1 MSQNP
6 QKYAML
12 AYREQQS
19 RQPNHEF
26 LSSRGQDSQ
35 IKQRVNLSIAEQLP
49 VVGGEFTVPTTD
61 YRRSQLSGVEQP
73 AVAQANTTAAGAVP
87 RRAFYNTKTFQ
98 TGR

>member
-26 LSSRGQDSQ
+26 LSSRCQDSH
-35 IKQRVNLSIAEQLP
+35 IKQRVNLSIVEQLP
-49 VVGGEFTVPTTD
+49 
-61 YRRSQLSGVEQP
+61 S
-73 AVAQANTTAAGAVP
+73 
-87 RRAFYNTKTFQ
+87 RA
-98 TGR
+98 R